1 MNAHKRLSGL
11 IVLFIA
17 LSGAALL
24 DQPAFG
30 QTAYGSLRGV
40 TLDPGGQPLG
50 AVNVVIH
57 GASPDR
63 TVVSDADGAFTVPDL
78 SPGAYRITVS
88 KGGFLSPSAAAV
100 VIAQNQSTA
109 VMIQFAKP
117 GAKSGAQPTL
127 DGLAP
132 AVVRAAYGTIAG
144 VVRDAAKHPVA
155 DATVTAARLDGN
167 GIRTTISSS
176 DGVYSFAD
184 VPAGVYSVMTQAD
197 GYADVSTASLQV
209 IAGRPTRTNITMA
222 ATQAAPPAVTATAS
236 VLAPPPSSPGLAVG
250 AIPPSANTPAA
261 GTARAAPVNANAS
274 QSLWARSLKAVR
286 TVTEPSPVASL
297 GTPPVGALGRTANS
311 IPDLPGPGPA
321 PQDGGATEPKAP
333 AAAPAP
339 THKIPEALEA
349 PDPGPAVD
357 NDTPF
362 AFGDFTW
369 LNGTPRNKDTV
380 LDTKF
385 FTPEIRFDTH
395 FMEDFN
401 QPIDH
406 TIVGATESFRSGEV
420 QIEQASVGGDFHW
433 QNVRGRILFMQGLF
447 ATTTPRNDASSATGA
462 SPGNTGGVGQ
472 WDLQN
477 AYKYVSEAYGGYHF
491 NVNHGL
497 NIDAGIFV
505 SYIGLFSYY
514 NFDNWTYQPSYVSSN
529 TPWFF
534 NGLRIQWFPTNH
546 LKIEPWIVNGWQ
558 SYAKFNGHLGLGGQ
572 LLWEPKEWFKLVANQ
587 YGFGQDN
594 LGLPHTERLHTDD
607 SIEVRYYNNPE
618 GTLSKMAMSLTADA
632 GSQYGGGIC
641 GTCAPSKGKDSF
653 VGWMLYDR
661 LWFHKDLYAITLGG
675 GEMSNWGR
683 YLTLLP
689 PIDGAWGST
698 GSVYFPQLP
707 GQRAHM
713 WDSTVTFHYMPKQ
726 YITWWA
732 EVGYR
737 HADIPYFAGRGGVT
751 PPGGNNGSPQYYTC
765 MSGASA
771 GTADLGGAETACGG
785 GLKSVWFP
793 DLRRSETKMSVG
805 VMVKF

>member
-1 MNAHKRLSGL
+1 MLQ
-11 IVLFIA
+11 IA
-17 LSGAALL
+17 QTGE
-24 DQPAFG
+24 QPA
-30 QTAYGSLRGV
+30 
-40 TLDPGGQPLG
+40 
-50 AVNVVIH
+50 
-57 GASPDR
+57 PD
-63 TVVSDADGAFTVPDL
+63 
-78 SPGAYRITVS
+78 
-88 KGGFLSPSAAAV
+88 
-100 VIAQNQSTA
+100 
-109 VMIQFAKP
+109 KP
-117 GAKSGAQPTL
+117 
-127 DGLAP
+127 AP
-132 AVVRAAYGTIAG
+132 AVVRASFGTIAG

-155 DATVTAARLDGN
+155 DAMVTATRLDGN
-167 GIRTTISSS
+167 GIRTTISNSE
-176 DGVYSFAD
+176 GVYSFAD
-184 VPAGVYSVMTQAD
+184 LPAGAYSVMTQAD
-197 GYADVSTASLQV
+197 GYAEVTTESLQV
-209 IAGRPTRTNITMA
+209 SAGRATRTNITMA
-222 ATQAAPPAVTATAS
+222 STQVGAPAVTAVAS
-236 VLAPPPSSPGLAVG
+236 VPAPIPLYRCSPVLVAS
-250 AIPPSANTPAA
+250 ATPPSATVPVPSSADISDSNWKRLMHSGMHSLDGLVTPGTETAKLTKPVALDTPASA
-261 GTARAAPVNANAS
+261 TRAAPVAG
-274 QSLWARSLKAVR
+274 
-286 TVTEPSPVASL
+286 EPRL
-297 GTPPVGALGRTANS
+297 L
-311 IPDLPGPGPA
+311 A
-321 PQDGGATEPKAP
+321 PS
-333 AAAPAP
+333 
-339 THKIPEALEA
+339 HKIPEALEA

-385 FTPEIRFDTH
+385 FTPEVRFDTH

-447 ATTTPRNDASSATGA
+447 ATTTPRNDASSATG
-462 SPGNTGGVGQ
+462 SYPGNTGGVGQ

-497 NIDAGIFV
+497 NVDAGIFV

-534 NGLRIQWFPTNH
+534 NGVRIQWFPTNK

-558 SYAKFNGHLGLGGQ
+558 SYAKFNGHMGLGGQ
-572 LLWEPKEWFKLVANQ
+572 LLWQPKEWFKLVANQ

-594 LGLPHTERLHTDD
+594 LGLPNTERIHTDD

-618 GTLSKMAMSLTADA
+618 STGISKMAFSLTGDA
-632 GSQYGGGIC
+632 GAQYGGGLC
-641 GTCAPSKGKDSF
+641 GTCAPSQNKESF

-661 LWFHKDLYAITLGG
+661 MWFHKDLFGLTLGG

-689 PIDGAWGST
+689 PIDGAYAAT
-698 GSVYFPQLP
+698 GSPYFTELP

-726 YITWWA
+726 YITWWM

-737 HADIPYFAGRGGVT
+737 HSDIPYFAGRGGVT
-751 PPGGNNGSPQYYTC
+751 PPGGNNGLPQYYTC
-765 MSGASA
+765 ASGASA
-771 GTADLGGAETACGG
+771 GTANLSAATAACGG
-785 GLKSVWFP
+785 AGSVWFP
-793 DLRRSETKMSVG
+793 DLRRSETKFSVG